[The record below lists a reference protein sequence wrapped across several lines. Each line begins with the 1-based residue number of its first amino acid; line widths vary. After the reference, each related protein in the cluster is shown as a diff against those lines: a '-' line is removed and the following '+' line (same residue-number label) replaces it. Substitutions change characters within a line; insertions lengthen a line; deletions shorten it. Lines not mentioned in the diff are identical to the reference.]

1 MIYQKLSINS
11 AGVRE
16 DLGKPLAI
24 SECRVSLRVNSHDC
38 AHQGICF
45 SSYSILHGMVLDCT
59 GRCAWF
65 WYLSSDKY
73 AYVGPFSIAFHSIC
87 NSTELPVFCFFSDV
101 RHITLCASCAFRSL
115 YAVEE
120 NGDYALFIGA
130 LSY

>member
-1 MIYQKLSINS
+1 MINQKLSINS

-59 GRCAWF
+59 GR
-65 WYLSSDKY
+65 
-73 AYVGPFSIAFHSIC
+73 
-87 NSTELPVFCFFSDV
+87 
-101 RHITLCASCAFRSL
+101 
-115 YAVEE
+115 
-120 NGDYALFIGA
+120 
-130 LSY
+130 